1 MKILLVQAGE
11 MKKGGEEESYSD
23 SVQQL
28 ADNVKQIKKD
38 LREYNKLE
46 ESVRHWR
53 ERRLKIIKLL
63 NETAD
68 HLSILHSGTKTAD
81 MMGTVVC
88 VAGGILVFSGGVGLA
103 VIGSAQMVGS
113 AVSFGAQYYEEDK
126 TRQRLEELQYQLK
139 QDGEDLVEID
149 KLLRTIGDTMKR
161 LNQFTKSLHKL
172 IKAGKNTMGKEFFES
187 GTLKPIDELLN
198 DDGFMTFMNE
208 DTKHSNTEQV
218 PISARPDDW
227 SMHIFLL
234 KMSNGV
240 SLMNAAGKNKGAL
253 LEKEGGNFVPG
264 VNNMLALALDVY
276 HLVEISLETREPK
289 YIQELR
295 DTANALQKQ
304 VYL

>member
-1 MKILLVQAGE
+1 
-11 MKKGGEEESYSD
+11 
-23 SVQQL
+23 
-28 ADNVKQIKKD
+28 
-38 LREYNKLE
+38 
-46 ESVRHWR
+46 
-53 ERRLKIIKLL
+53 
-63 NETAD
+63 
-68 HLSILHSGTKTAD
+68 
-81 MMGTVVC
+81 
-88 VAGGILVFSGGVGLA
+88 
-103 VIGSAQMVGS
+103 
-113 AVSFGAQYYEEDK
+113 
-126 TRQRLEELQYQLK
+126 
-139 QDGEDLVEID
+139 
-149 KLLRTIGDTMKR
+149 
-161 LNQFTKSLHKL
+161 
-172 IKAGKNTMGKEFFES
+172 MGKEFFES

-227 SMHIFLL
+227 SLHIFLL
-234 KMSNGV
+234 KMFNGV